1 MTMTMRKRMTTRT
14 GRGGGGGF
22 TLIELL
28 LVLVILAVLAAVVVP
43 KFTSRGKDA
52 REAAAKTGIKSL
64 ETALDMYETDNGS
77 YPTTEEGL
85 GALLVQP
92 ASATNWKGPYIK
104 GGLPK
109 DPWGRDYVYRSPGT
123 NNPQGV
129 DVSSLGEDGREGP
142 DDIGNWGAQQ
152 K

>member
-1 MTMTMRKRMTTRT
+1 MRTRMVSRT
-14 GRGGGGGF
+14 NRTAF

-52 REAAAKTGIKSL
+52 REAAAKTGVKSL
-64 ETALDMYETDNGS
+64 ETALGMYETDNGNF
-77 YPTTEEGL
+77 PTTEEGL
-85 GALLVQP
+85 AALLDP
-92 ASATNWKGPYIK
+92 PPSATNWKGPYVN

-109 DPWGRDYVYRSPGT
+109 DPWGREYGYRSPGT
-123 NNPQGV
+123 NNPRGV
-129 DVSSLGEDGREGP
+129 DVFSLGEDGREGP
-142 DDIGNWGAQQ
+142 DDIGNWG

>member
-1 MTMTMRKRMTTRT
+1 MTMTMRKRMTMART
-14 GRGGGGGF
+14 GRGGGF

-43 KFTSRGKDA
+43 KFTNRGDDA
-52 REAAAKTGIKSL
+52 RIAAAKTGIKSL
-64 ETALDMYETDNGS
+64 ETALDMYETDNGT
-77 YPTTEEGL
+77 YPATEEGL
-85 GALLVQP
+85 AALLTPP

-109 DPWGRDYVYRSPGT
+109 DPWGRDYVYRNPGT
-123 NNPQGV
+123 NNPSGV
-129 DVSSLGEDGREGP
+129 DLFSLGKDGNEGP
-142 DDIGNWGAQQ
+142 DDVGNWTAQQ